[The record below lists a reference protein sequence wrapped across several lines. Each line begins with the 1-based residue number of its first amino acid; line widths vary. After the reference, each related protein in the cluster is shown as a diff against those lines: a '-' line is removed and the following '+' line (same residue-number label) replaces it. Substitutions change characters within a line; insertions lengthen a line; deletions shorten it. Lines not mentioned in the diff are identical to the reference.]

1 MDPLSLTLNVAAI
14 AGIVV
19 QAARCIATLKAIQ
32 ELPAEYRL
40 LLKEIAHIH
49 DVLSDC
55 CTLDIQ
61 DPKHGSTSTSMLF
74 VHVQRAGDKLGQLE
88 RALQADIPGQSR
100 KEELKA
106 LWSGIVRG
114 KQSLSR
120 YRDELK
126 DIRLALTT
134 AMGAFTSEQLSQ
146 FASSFVAGANE
157 RGFRRSAVARIERSV
172 EDVAHSQGRVL
183 RLLSL
188 LTGGIEIE
196 QSSLPTYADAVSE
209 SPIHHIVGPEMTRK
223 LPHQSIRQGDIRK
236 HSTLYPDKLRDLQ
249 PSQNACAAW
258 CSCKCHKGQSWKTA
272 QLISNVFGN
281 LCLTYY
287 GLPML
292 AEPCNQHACRRRQSP
307 SISVTYRFPQALVQR
322 VLSMSMSFADLRGPE
337 LMVKL
342 PRVVDWTSP
351 VWRPAIDG
359 NEAVIKDLFA
369 RGEAS
374 PWDMNPIGGSVLHY
388 ATDHFNAGVCRLLLE
403 AGADPLLEDDCKRT
417 PVVMA
422 WEHALSGNLSQEDTA
437 AVVELFKDTDYL
449 STRQFSVLHKI
460 ILGLLSK
467 DLRTELEGSTSEINT
482 LDSQGRSPLSWAAA
496 RGDSQKVKILLEY
509 GANSN
514 LADRQNNSPLHYSKT
529 ATCSELLLRHGADV
543 LSRNCWGAT
552 ALHTVCRGNGDL
564 SLLAFLLT
572 SGADPNLRDHDGQT
586 PLHDAA
592 LKSNTACINSLIAH
606 GADVNVINISGDSP
620 LRFALMFNAHDSLC
634 SMIESPTSQAD
645 FGGINSYGHSFAHSI
660 ARTADI
666 ETVKILIERQVNGL
680 VLDTASKDAD
690 GRTSAEYLEDRL
702 LLLSR
707 SESTVLEGEVLQE
720 AFAQLVQKLNRCR
733 EDDKQ
738 TEAVELDIAEKLSV
752 RVREIELNIDEGNEG
767 ELESD
772 VYFDAVEV

>member
-1 MDPLSLTLNVAAI
+1 MDPITITLNIAAI

-19 QAARCIATLKAIQ
+19 QATRCIAALKAIQ

-40 LLKEIAHIH
+40 LLKEIAHVH

-55 CTLDIQ
+55 CALDLQ
-61 DPKHGSTSTSMLF
+61 DKRHGSMSTSMLW
-74 VHVQRAGDKLGQLE
+74 VQVQRAGDKLGELE

-100 KEELKA
+100 REELKA

-120 YRDELK
+120 YRDELR

-134 AMGAFTSEQLSQ
+134 AMSAFTSHREQLSQ
-146 FASSFVAGANE
+146 FALSGANE
-157 RGFRRSAVARIERSV
+157 RGVRRSAVARIEKSV
-172 EDVAHSQGRVL
+172 EDVAHSQERVL
-183 RLLSL
+183 RLLSI
-188 LTGGIEIE
+188 LTGELEIE
-196 QSSLPTYADAVSE
+196 PALLPTYAEAISD
-209 SPIHHIVGPEMTRK
+209 PLIHHPVGPEMTRR
-223 LPHQSIRQGDIRK
+223 LPAQSIRQGHIRNPPA
-236 HSTLYPDKLRDLQ
+236 LYPDTLRNVE
-249 PSQNACAAW
+249 PSQNACTAW
-258 CSCKCHKGQSWKTA
+258 CSCKCHKGQSWKSA
-272 QLISNVFGN
+272 QLISNVFGS
-281 LCLTYY
+281 LCLTYS

-292 AEPCNQHACRRRQSP
+292 VAPCDQHACRRRQSP
-307 SISVTYRFPQALVQR
+307 SFSVTYRFPQALVQR

-342 PRVVDWTSP
+342 PRVVAWTSP

-359 NEAVIKDLFA
+359 NEVAIKDLFA

-388 ATDHFNAGVCRLLLE
+388 ATDHFNANVCRLLLE
-403 AGADPLLEDDCKRT
+403 AGADPWLEDDCKRA

-422 WEHALSGNLSQEDTA
+422 WEHALSGNLGQEDTV

-460 ILGLLSK
+460 ILGLIGK
-467 DLRTELEGSTSEINT
+467 DLRMELEASTSEINAP
-482 LDSQGRSPLSWAAA
+482 DSQGRSPLSWAAA
-496 RGDSQKVKILLEY
+496 RGDSQKIQILLEY

-529 ATCSELLLRHGADV
+529 AKCSEMLLCHGADI

-552 ALHTVCRGNGDL
+552 ALHTVCRASGDL
-564 SLLAFLLT
+564 SLLSFLLT
-572 SGADPNLRDHDGQT
+572 SGANPNLCDHDGQT

-592 LKSNTACINSLIAH
+592 LKSNTACIDSLIAH
-606 GADVNVINISGDSP
+606 GADVNLTNLSGDSP

-634 SMIESPTSQAD
+634 SMIKSPTSQANFD
-645 FGGINSYGHSFAHSI
+645 GINSYGHTFAHSI

-666 ETVKILIERQVNGL
+666 QTVKILVDHQVNGL
-680 VLDTASKDAD
+680 VLDTASRDVD

-702 LLLSR
+702 LLLRS
-707 SESTVLEGEVLQE
+707 SESTVVEGELLQE

-733 EDDKQ
+733 EDDEQ
-738 TEAVELDIAEKLSV
+738 TSEAIELDIAEKLSV
-752 RVREIELNIDEGNEG
+752 RVDEIELNIDERNEG

>member
-1 MDPLSLTLNVAAI
+1 MDPLSITVNIAAI

-19 QAARCIATLKAIQ
+19 QAARCIAALKAIH

-55 CTLDIQ
+55 CALDVQ
-61 DPKHGSTSTSMLF
+61 DQKHGSTTTSTLF
-74 VHVQRAGDKLGQLE
+74 VHVGRAGDKLGELE
-88 RALQADIPGQSR
+88 RALAADIPGHSR

-106 LWSGIVRG
+106 LWSGLVRG

-134 AMGAFTSEQLSQ
+134 AMGAFTS
-146 FASSFVAGANE
+146 
-157 RGFRRSAVARIERSV
+157 SAVARIERNV

-196 QSSLPTYADAVSE
+196 QGSLPTYADAVSE
-209 SPIHHIVGPEMTRK
+209 SPVHLTVGPEMTRK
-223 LPHQSIRQGDIRK
+223 LPQRSIRQGDIK
-236 HSTLYPDKLRDLQ
+236 NSSTLLPDSLRDLE
-249 PSQNACAAW
+249 SSKNACAAW
-258 CSCKCHKGQSWKTA
+258 CSCKCHKGRSWKTA
-272 QLISNVFGN
+272 QLINSVVGS

-292 AEPCNQHACRRRQSP
+292 AEPCDQHACRRRQSP
-307 SISVTYRFPQALVQR
+307 SFSVTYRFPKALIQR

-337 LMVKL
+337 LTVKL

-359 NEAVIKDLFA
+359 DEMVIKDLFA

-388 ATDHFNAGVCRLLLE
+388 ATDHFNANVCRLLLD

-422 WEHALSGNLSQEDTA
+422 WEHALSGNLSQEDTC

-449 STRQFSVLHKI
+449 STRQFTVLHKI
-460 ILGLLSK
+460 ILGLLAK
-467 DLRTELEGSTSEINT
+467 DLRTELQGSTSEINAP
-482 LDSQGRSPLSWAAA
+482 DSQGRSPLSWAAA
-496 RGDSQKVKILLEY
+496 RGDSQKVQILLEH
-509 GANSN
+509 GANPN
-514 LADRQNNSPLHYSKT
+514 LADRQNNLPLHYSKT
-529 ATCSELLLRHGADV
+529 TTCSEMLLRHGADI
-543 LSRNCWGAT
+543 LSHNCWGAT
-552 ALHTVCRGNGDL
+552 ALHTVCRGSGDL
-564 SLLAFLLT
+564 SLLTFLLA
-572 SGADPNLRDHDGQT
+572 SGANPNLCDHEGQT

-592 LKSNTACINSLIAH
+592 LKSYTACVDTLIAH
-606 GADVNVINISGDSP
+606 GADINIINLSGDSP

-634 SMIESPTSQAD
+634 SMIDSPTSQAD
-645 FGGINSYGHSFAHSI
+645 FDGINLYGHTFAHSI

-666 ETVKILIERQVNGL
+666 KTVKILIEHQVNGL
-680 VLDTASKDAD
+680 VLDTVSKDAE

-707 SESTVLEGEVLQE
+707 SDSTVVEGELLQE
-720 AFAQLVQKLNRCR
+720 AFAQLVQTLSCR
-733 EDDKQ
+733 KEDIEK
-738 TEAVELDIAEKLSV
+738 TSEAIELDVAEKLTV